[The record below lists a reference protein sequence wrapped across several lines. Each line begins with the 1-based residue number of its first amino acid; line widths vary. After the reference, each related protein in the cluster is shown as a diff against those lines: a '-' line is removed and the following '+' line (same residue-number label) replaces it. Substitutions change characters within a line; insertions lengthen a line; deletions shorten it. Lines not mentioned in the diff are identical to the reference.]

1 MARRL
6 QGQDGEADG
15 EEAPASP
22 KKIFRLMNQ
31 VFLISDYGYVWEEK
45 GDPVNSWGHLLYL
58 VFFDRRHRIG
68 TDGQD
73 WNKHNLRQEM
83 LIRNLKFLLWKKVGK

>member
-1 MARRL
+1 MVRRL

-31 VFLISDYGYVWEEK
+31 VFLISDYGYVWQEK
-45 GDPVNSWGHLLYL
+45 CDPVNSRGHLLYL
-58 VFFDRRHRIG
+58 VFFDQRHCIG

-73 WNKHNLRQEM
+73 WNKHNLQQEM
-83 LIRNLKFLLWKKVGK
+83 LIRI